1 MHNKF
6 RGTGVAIIT
15 PFHNEGSIDFKSFE
29 KVIDFQIENNVDFLV
44 FMGTTGE
51 AVTLNDNERNAII
64 SFAVEIVNG
73 RVPVVIGAGGN
84 NTQKIVNTIKSTDFT
99 GVDAILS
106 VSPYYNKPQQDGIYN
121 HYKTIAG
128 VSPVPVILYNVPG
141 RTGSNIDAETTLKI
155 ARELSN
161 VIAIKEASKDLDQ
174 ISRIIKEKPED
185 FLVISGDDL
194 FTLPMLAI
202 GGDGVISVTA
212 NVFPAE
218 FSAMVRYGLKGDFG
232 KARKIHLGLVD
243 IVQALFADGSPSG
256 VKAALAIKGL
266 CKNALRLPLVKVQRS
281 VYNQISAIIENIDK
295 AQLLK

>member
-141 RTGSNIDAETTLKI
+141 RTGSNMDAETTLKI